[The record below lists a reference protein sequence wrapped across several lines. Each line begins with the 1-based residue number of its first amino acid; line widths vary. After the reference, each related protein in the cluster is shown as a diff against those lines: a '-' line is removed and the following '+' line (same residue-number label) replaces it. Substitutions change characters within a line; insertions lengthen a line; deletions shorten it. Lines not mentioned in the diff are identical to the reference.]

1 MWIWWAVYLKSGCIV
16 TGQTESCLAG
26 LRPLLFTQ
34 LRERFLMDKS
44 RIRDTQL
51 LNRREGST
59 VEYNIYSYG
68 ITDCLIA
75 FSIKGHFLNSP
86 VSSFA

>member
-1 MWIWWAVYLKSGCIV
+1 M
-16 TGQTESCLAG
+16 
-26 LRPLLFTQ
+26 
-34 LRERFLMDKS
+34 RERFLMDKS

-68 ITDCLIA
+68 ITGCLIA
-75 FSIKGHFLNSP
+75 FSIKGQILNS
-86 VSSFA
+86 SC